1 MTSEIA
7 SDFVVNPYTGRLIKK
22 HSKTYERL
30 VNAQLLNEDRPST
43 SEENMILKAQNNEEA
58 KTLQMKLNKNLQKN
72 KIVTRRGSSILKAS
86 RRPTRKEI
94 IDRVSDIAT
103 NVVTQN
109 RDELLD
115 SDMNDEELDEYIK
128 KMIQLKLVDNNSV
141 QRPKKITTK
150 ALSSEERIRERQQE
164 LNDED
169 YE

>member
-1 MTSEIA
+1 MSSEIA

-30 VNAQLLNEDRPST
+30 VNAHLLNEERPST

-58 KTLQMKLNKNLQKN
+58 KTIQMKLNKNLQKN

-115 SDMNDEELDEYIK
+115 SDMNDDELDEYIK

-150 ALSSEERIRERQQE
+150 GLSLEERIRERQQE
-164 LNDED
+164 LNDE
-169 YE
+169 EFE